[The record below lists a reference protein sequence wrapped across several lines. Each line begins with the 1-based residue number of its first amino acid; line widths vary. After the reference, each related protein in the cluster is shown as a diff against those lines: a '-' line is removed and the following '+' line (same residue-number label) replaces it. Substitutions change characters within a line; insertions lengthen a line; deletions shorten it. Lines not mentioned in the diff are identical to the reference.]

1 MMYTSVMNEETN
13 DKESDKVNLNEI
25 DIDFDWLSLLKLDKT
40 AQVKQV
46 PESIYKNIQLNDIEK
61 VSSH

>member
-1 MMYTSVMNEETN
+1 MNDEINDRESEEL
-13 DKESDKVNLNEI
+13 KLNEI
-25 DIDFDWLSLLKLDKT
+25 DLDFDWLSLLKLDKT

-46 PESIYKNIQLNDIEK
+46 PESIYKNIQLQDIEK

>member
-1 MMYTSVMNEETN
+1 MNDEINDRESEEV
-13 DKESDKVNLNEI
+13 KLNEI
-25 DIDFDWLSLLKLDKT
+25 DLDFDWFSLLELDKT

-46 PESIYKNIQLNDIEK
+46 PENIFKHIQLNDVEK

>member
-1 MMYTSVMNEETN
+1 VNEET
-13 DKESDKVNLNEI
+13 DGRESEEIKLNEI
-25 DIDFDWLSLLKLDKT
+25 DLDFNWFSLFKLDKT

-46 PESIYKNIQLNDIEK
+46 PESIYKHIRLNDIEK

>member
-1 MMYTSVMNEETN
+1 VNEEIN
-13 DKESDKVNLNEI
+13 SKQSDEVNLNDI
-25 DIDFDWLSLLKLDKT
+25 DLDFDWFSLFKLDKT

-46 PESIYKNIQLNDIEK
+46 PENIYKHIQLNDIEK

>member
-1 MMYTSVMNEETN
+1 MNEEIN
-13 DKESDKVNLNEI
+13 SRESDQVKLN
-25 DIDFDWLSLLKLDKT
+25 DIDLEFDWFSLFKLDKT

-46 PESIYKNIQLNDIEK
+46 PENIYKHILLNDNEK

>member
-1 MMYTSVMNEETN
+1 
-13 DKESDKVNLNEI
+13 VNLNEI

-46 PESIYKNIQLNDIEK
+46 PESIYKKIQLNDIEK

>member
-1 MMYTSVMNEETN
+1 VNEEIN
-13 DKESDKVNLNEI
+13 SRESDQVKLN
-25 DIDFDWLSLLKLDKT
+25 DIDLEFDWFSLFKLDKT

-46 PESIYKNIQLNDIEK
+46 PENIYKHILLNDNEK

>member
-1 MMYTSVMNEETN
+1 MNEEIN
-13 DKESDKVNLNEI
+13 GRESEEIKLSEI
-25 DIDFDWLSLLKLDKT
+25 DLDFNWFSLLELDKT

-46 PESIYKNIQLNDIEK
+46 PESIYKKIQLNDIEK

>member
-1 MMYTSVMNEETN
+1 M
-13 DKESDKVNLNEI
+13 
-25 DIDFDWLSLLKLDKT
+25 DFDWFRFFKLDKT

-46 PESIYKNIQLNDIEK
+46 PENIFKHIQLNVIEK